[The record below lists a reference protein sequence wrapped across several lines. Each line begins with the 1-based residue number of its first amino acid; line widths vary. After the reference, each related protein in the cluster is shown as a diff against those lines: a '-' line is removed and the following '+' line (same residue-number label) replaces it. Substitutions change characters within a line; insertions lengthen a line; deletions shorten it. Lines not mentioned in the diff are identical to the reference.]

1 VNRQKKVIVSVIND
15 LTTDQRV
22 HKVCKYLEGK
32 GFRVLLVGRVLPT
45 SEPLNR
51 SYATKRMRLVFSKG
65 AFFYAEFQL
74 RLLLFLLFRKAD
86 LLVANDLDTILP
98 NYLVSKAR
106 RIPVVYDT
114 HEYFLGV
121 PEIQSK
127 AFVKKVWG
135 AVERFCFPK
144 IKDIITVNDS
154 IAALYQSDYGIAPKV
169 VRNIPLKKTLPTP
182 LTRKDLNLPED
193 EPIILLQGA
202 GINVDR
208 GAEEAVAAM
217 QYLDKGLLLIVGDG
231 DVLPQLKV
239 LVKELRLDKKVRFI
253 ARVPF
258 EVLASY
264 TQLAAIGLSIDKL
277 DNVNYINSLPN
288 KLFDYMHAGVPI
300 LASRVK
306 EVAKI
311 IEAYD
316 IGILIDSHDP
326 KHMAACME
334 TMISNADKTKRW
346 KANLVQAS
354 NDMTWQKECKI
365 LDTIYN
371 KYA

>member
-1 VNRQKKVIVSVIND
+1 VNKRKKVIVSVIND
-15 LTTDQRV
+15 LSTDQRV
-22 HKVCKYLEGK
+22 HKVCQFLENK
-32 GFRVLLVGRVLPT
+32 GFDVLLVGRVL
-45 SEPLNR
+45 SGSMPLDR
-51 SYATKRMRLVFSKG
+51 SYQTKRMRLLFTHG

-74 RLLLFLLFRKAD
+74 RLLCFLLFSKVQ
-86 LLVANDLDTILP
+86 LLVSNDLDTVLP
-98 NYLVSKAR
+98 NYIMSKAK
-106 RIPVVYDT
+106 RIPLVYDT

-121 PEIQSK
+121 PELQNK
-127 AFVKKVWG
+127 PLVKKVWG
-135 AVERFCFPK
+135 AIERFCFPK
-144 IKDIITVNDS
+144 IKDIISVNDS
-154 IAALYQSDYGIAPKV
+154 IAALYKSDYGISPKV
-169 VRNIPLKKTLPTP
+169 VRNIPLRKDLPLP
-182 LTRKDLNLPED
+182 LTRKELGLPEN

-217 QYLDKGLLLIVGDG
+217 QYLNRGLLLIVGDG
-231 DVLPQLKV
+231 DVLPMLKAMV
-239 LVKELRLDKKVRFI
+239 NKLKLDHKVKFI

-300 LASRVK
+300 LASKVK

-316 IGILIDSHDP
+316 IGMLIDSHDP
-326 KHMAACME
+326 KHMAECMKA
-334 TMISNADKTKRW
+334 MLSNAEQIENW
-346 KANLVQAS
+346 KKNLLRAS
-354 NDMTWQKECKI
+354 NDLTWQKECET
-365 LDTIYN
+365 LDAIYS
-371 KYA
+371 KYV